1 MAATRIARGAGVR
14 VRTAASTSIPGDDT
28 MANERKIDTR
38 DAGDAKNDLNDKRH
52 ALLSAEERAHGVHGK
67 GFMDEK
73 RTDDEQAT
81 DTGDDAQLRRS
92 GGGGDQAPDPN
103 RFRENAAG
111 HMGGAGWGSEQVGGS
126 VVDRRPPEPNGD
138 DRRHA

>member
-1 MAATRIARGAGVR
+1 
-14 VRTAASTSIPGDDT
+14 
-28 MANERKIDTR
+28 MANERKIETN
-38 DAGDAKNDLNDKRH
+38 DAGSAKDDLNDPRH
-52 ALLSAEERAHGVHGK
+52 SRLSAEERAHGSHGK

-81 DTGDDAQLRRS
+81 DTGDDAQLRRA
-92 GGGGDQAPDPN
+92 GGGGDQAPDPQ

-111 HMGGAGWGSEQVGGS
+111 HMGGAGSGSEQVGGS
-126 VVDRRPPEPNGD
+126 VVDRRPPEPDSGD

>member
-1 MAATRIARGAGVR
+1 
-14 VRTAASTSIPGDDT
+14 
-28 MANERKIDTR
+28 MANERKIETNQ
-38 DAGDAKNDLNDKRH
+38 AGNAKDDLNDPRH
-52 ALLSAEERAHGVHGK
+52 ARLSAEERAHGAHGQ

-73 RTDDEQAT
+73 RAGDEQAT
-81 DTGDDAQLRRS
+81 DTGDDAQLRRA

-126 VVDRRPPEPNGD
+126 VVDRRSPDPDTGD